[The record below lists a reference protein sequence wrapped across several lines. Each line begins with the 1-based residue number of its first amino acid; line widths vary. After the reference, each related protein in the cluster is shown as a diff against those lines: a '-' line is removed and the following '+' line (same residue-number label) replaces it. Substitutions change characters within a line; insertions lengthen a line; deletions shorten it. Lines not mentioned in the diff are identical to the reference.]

1 MCPSRV
7 PSFDAVVFGV
17 KEDKCDDKSFLQ
29 YSSPNINL
37 IRDSFAVVNF
47 SQLSS
52 DMNAPVIKMYHKIGH
67 GWEKRSHNLC
77 YGINLR
83 PSNNCFNSPGAEK

>member
-1 MCPSRV
+1 MCPSCV
-7 PSFDAVVFGV
+7 PSFDDVVVGV

-29 YSSPNINL
+29 YSSPHINL

-52 DMNAPVIKMYHKIGH
+52 DMNAPVIDTCHKYVWMRKEMYELMP
-67 GWEKRSHNLC
+67 WD
-77 YGINLR
+77 
-83 PSNNCFNSPGAEK
+83 